1 MAFTREFIRNAAKQ
15 SGVELPKELEDAF
28 IQEHI
33 STRDG
38 YTEQKVQE
46 ALANHKP
53 QETKAED
60 SEEYKRL
67 KQQFEDYKQEQQ
79 EKEIKQAK
87 GNAVKELLTAA
98 GLSGKGLEMAQ
109 KLYDLESLELDEG
122 GKAKDF
128 ETLVSKAKTEY
139 ADILPKE
146 QGGGFSYSP
155 PAGVQGGKKADLG
168 SLSMEEYIKERE
180 RK

>member
-33 STRDG
+33 S
-38 YTEQKVQE
+38 EKEEHSKQKIQE

-60 SEEYKRL
+60 SEEYKKL

-122 GKAKDF
+122 GKAKF
-128 ETLVSKAKTEY
+128 YPITKNSPQNKGTVKAVKSVQNFSKAN
-139 ADILPKE
+139 AQSIL
-146 QGGGFSYSP
+146 
-155 PAGVQGGKKADLG
+155 
-168 SLSMEEYIKERE
+168 
-180 RK
+180 